1 MSFISFSFVAL
12 YFAAL
17 LVRWGTP
24 PRAGSSGT
32 VLRISG
38 LLVLSW
44 TFYAWHVP
52 WYILLILASTLV
64 DYLAALALDSPAD
77 SSSPRSSV
85 KRRAILVTSL
95 LTNLGLL
102 GYFKYA
108 GFLASAVNEV
118 SGGGFSVPE
127 ILLPIGISFY
137 TFQSMSYTIDVYR
150 GQIQADRNFLRLAC
164 YIAFFP
170 QLVAGPIVRASEFL
184 YQFARKRRFHLRI
197 FVFGGYLILRG
208 LFLKMVVA
216 DNLGEIVDQYWNQ
229 AASEPQD
236 SLALAMLFFFAC
248 QLFCDFAGYVDIA
261 RGVAYQLGFRL
272 PINFNAPYIA
282 RSFSEFWHRWHIT
295 LSEWMRDYLSI
306 PLGGNQ
312 KGRLRGYINL
322 MLVMLISG
330 LWHGAN
336 WTFLLWGGS
345 LGLALVI
352 ERMLGMARPGLSP
365 LKTLPWFVLVQLS
378 WILSMGLFRAS
389 DLEQGKAIIR
399 NALYGIQT
407 LPTEG
412 LDVAGTEGLIMLGWW
427 FTVPVWLLHGRAWL
441 GENTAIGEPGRY
453 ERAAVA
459 GFMLAALLMIYSSGQ
474 PFIYCQF

>member
-12 YFAAL
+12 YLAAL
-17 LVRWGTP
+17 LIRWVTP

-32 VLRISG
+32 VLRVGG
-38 LLVLSW
+38 LLILSW
-44 TFYAWHVP
+44 IFYAWHVP
-52 WYILLILASTLV
+52 WYILLILASTAV
-64 DYLAALALDSPAD
+64 DYLAALALAPPAGSTTTDSAF
-77 SSSPRSSV
+77 
-85 KRRAILVTSL
+85 KRPAILVASL
-95 LTNLGLL
+95 ATNLGLL

-108 GFLASAVNEV
+108 GFLVAAVNDV
-118 SGGGFSVPE
+118 SGSGFSVPQ

-150 GQIQADRNFLRLAC
+150 GQIQPDRNFLRLAC

-170 QLVAGPIVRASEFL
+170 QLIAGPIVRASEFL
-184 YQFARKRRFHLRI
+184 YQFARKRRFHMHI

-216 DNLGEIVDQYWNQ
+216 DNLGEIIDQHWIQ
-229 AASEPQD
+229 AAGEPQG
-236 SLALAMLFFFAC
+236 SLALAMLIFFAC

-282 RSFSEFWHRWHIT
+282 RSFTEFWRRWHIT
-295 LSEWMRDYLSI
+295 LSEWMRDYLYI

-312 KGRLRGYINL
+312 KGRLRGYTNL

-330 LWHGAN
+330 LWHGAS
-336 WTFLLWGGS
+336 WTFVLWGGS

-365 LKTLPWFVLVQLS
+365 MKTLPWFVLVQVC

-389 DLEQGKAIIR
+389 DLEQGKAMIR
-399 NALYGIQT
+399 NAMYGIQT
-407 LPTEG
+407 LPVEG
-412 LDVAGTEGLIMLGWW
+412 LDVAGTQGLIILGWW

-441 GENTAIGEPGRY
+441 AENTAIGEPGRY
-453 ERAAVA
+453 ERAVIA
-459 GFMLAALLMIYSSGQ
+459 GFMLAALLMLYSSGQ
-474 PFIYCQF
+474 QFIYFQF